1 VGGFMRTFRLLFL
14 FALALCPAAVVAAQE
29 REHPIDKT
37 LRACEEQDPS
47 TAGQVRCITA
57 AQGMWDKE
65 LNRVY
70 NELARRLAAPARQR
84 LRAAQL
90 AWISH
95 RDAEF
100 KLIDEVYANLEGT
113 MYVPMQAH
121 ARMRVVKARALELA
135 GYLSL
140 LEEHRR

>member
-1 VGGFMRTFRLLFL
+1 MKTFRLLLL
-14 FALALCPAAVVAAQE
+14 FALALCPAASAAQE
-29 REHPIDKT
+29 REHPIDKS
-37 LRACEEQDPS
+37 LRACEEKNPS
-47 TAGQVRCITA
+47 TAGQVECIGA
-57 AQGMWDKE
+57 AQGAWDKE

-70 NELARRLAAPARQR
+70 GELGRRLSAPARQQ
-84 LRAAQL
+84 LRAAQR

-100 KLIDEVYANLEGT
+100 KLIEGVYAELEGT

-121 ARMRVVKARALELA
+121 SRMRVVKARALELA
-135 GYLSL
+135 DHLSL